1 MSDQKSHTETVGI
14 FFDDL
19 DAFGMLY
26 HGKYAAILE
35 RAITSYFTGVG
46 LTYGHE
52 DINVVVRELAVTFE
66 QSIRGVGPVEI
77 TFWIENLGRTSATF
91 AFRFHSEETVHA
103 HGRRVIVKLDPRT
116 WKPAPWTD
124 STRSLLEEE
133 LLVKQ

>member
-1 MSDQKSHTETVGI
+1 MSNQKSHTEIVGI

-26 HGKYAAILE
+26 HGRYAAILE
-35 RAITSYFTGVG
+35 RGVTTYFTEVG

-52 DINVVVRELAVTFE
+52 DLNVVVRELAVTFE
-66 QSIRGVGPVEI
+66 QSIRGVGPVEL
-77 TFWIENLGRTSATF
+77 TFWIEKLGRTSATF
-91 AFRFHSEETVHA
+91 AFRFHSKETEHA
-103 HGRRVIVKLDPRT
+103 HGRRVIVKFDPST
-116 WKPAPWTD
+116 GKPAPWTD